1 MSGDRKGAEG
11 KKQALKR
18 HPRSDRA
25 TMENQG
31 QALRSAHGSRHT
43 EGEEESVKE
52 QRGLV
57 SAALGRNA
65 DHRGRGSTQSQPQVP
80 PRDHGTQR
88 VDLTAKTSACR
99 PAALFFSSSPWAS
112 LELSSSFSCSTCHD
126 IVIPFHSGVNLGRL
140 LTCF

>member
-25 TMENQG
+25 MMENQG
-31 QALRSAHGSRHT
+31 QALRRAHGSRHT

-57 SAALGRNA
+57 SAAPGRSA
-65 DHRGRGSTQSQPQVP
+65 DHRGRGEHPE
-80 PRDHGTQR
+80 
-88 VDLTAKTSACR
+88 
-99 PAALFFSSSPWAS
+99 PAAGPAAGPRHAKGRSYGKDLSLQTSRSLFQLLP
-112 LELSSSFSCSTCHD
+112 
-126 IVIPFHSGVNLGRL
+126 LGL
-140 LTCF
+140 FGT